1 MHNLFNMENP
11 TMQLLSKIADMVIL
25 NLLFVLFS
33 LPIVSI
39 GASFTALF
47 SVTFKMTKEEG
58 TPICKT
64 FWQAFLSNFKQS
76 TLLWIGIAVLGV
88 ILSLNLRFALA
99 DGSVAGNLLKIATL
113 LAAIAFFM
121 VVQYLFPYVA
131 RFQDKTA
138 VVIKNCLL
146 LALAHLPGTVCCG
159 LIVIVPIFLS
169 FTSMSSLWFAI
180 FAWTVIG
187 ISGIAYINS
196 QIFLRIFAQYEP
208 GDTKKSSNV
217 TEEEG

>member
-11 TMQLLSKIADMVIL
+11 TMQLLSKIADIIIL

-39 GASFTALF
+39 GAAFTALF

-76 TLLWIGIAVLGV
+76 TLLWIGVAMLGA
-88 ILSLNLRFALA
+88 ILSLNLRFALGDSSA
-99 DGSVAGNLLKIATL
+99 AGSFLKIATL
-113 LAAIAFFM
+113 LAAIVFLM
-121 VVQYLFPYVA
+121 IVQYFFPYVA
-131 RFQDKTA
+131 RFQDMTA
-138 VVIKNCLL
+138 TVIKNCFLI
-146 LALAHLPGTVCCG
+146 ALAHLPRTICCG
-159 LIVIVPIFLS
+159 LIVIVPVFLS
-169 FTSMSSLWFAI
+169 FTSAGMLWFAI

-187 ISGIAYINS
+187 IAGIAYINS

-208 GDTKKSSNV
+208 GDH
-217 TEEEG
+217 EGSLDNTRNEG